1 MSIERL
7 TALVG
12 RFRQR
17 VATLLPGREL
27 EAGQLALQPTDASEL
42 LESMLQARYLDV
54 VALELRT
61 RGHGHY
67 TIGSSGHESNAVLG
81 RLTRASDPSLVHYRS
96 AALQLERAR
105 QVPGV
110 DGVRDIALSLV
121 ASAEEPVSGEIG
133 RAHV

>member
-12 RFRQR
+12 RFRQQ
-17 VATLLPGREL
+17 VATLLPSREL
-27 EAGQLALQPTDASEL
+27 EHDQPALESADAREL

-81 RLTRASDPSLVHYRS
+81 RLTFASDPSLVHYRS
-96 AALQLERAR
+96 AALQLERSR
-105 QVPGV
+105 H
-110 DGVRDIALSLV
+110 V
-121 ASAEEPVSGEIG
+121 ANTDP
-133 RAHV
+133 